1 MIDAKVLDDLA
12 KNLTDA
18 LPKGLREVQRDVEK
32 NLRAVLSSA
41 FAKMDLVTREEFD
54 VQAAV
59 LARSRAKL
67 EALEKRLAELEAQL
81 LDSTQPVAAKP
92 TQRRGAAKDAED
104 TPR

>member
-1 MIDAKVLDDLA
+1 MLDDLA
-12 KNLTDA
+12 KSLADA
-18 LPKGLREVQRDVEK
+18 LPKGLRDVQRDVEK
-32 NLRAVLSSA
+32 NLRTVLSSV

-67 EALEKRLAELEAQL
+67 EALEKRLAELEARWP
-81 LDSTQPVAAKP
+81 DNPAPAPAKP
-92 TQRRGAAKDAED
+92 RPRRAAGAKDTATK